1 LFNTHPPIGYLTTD
15 KHKASF
21 SLPDENNNSCELRN
35 FTLHLTVGSY
45 AYFQGMPCGGFGL
58 QNHPDFAGNWAM
70 DSPSIEPS
78 PLLCLHGF
86 TI

>member
-1 LFNTHPPIGYLTTD
+1 
-15 KHKASF
+15 
-21 SLPDENNNSCELRN
+21 
-35 FTLHLTVGSY
+35 
-45 AYFQGMPCGGFGL
+45 MPCGGFGL